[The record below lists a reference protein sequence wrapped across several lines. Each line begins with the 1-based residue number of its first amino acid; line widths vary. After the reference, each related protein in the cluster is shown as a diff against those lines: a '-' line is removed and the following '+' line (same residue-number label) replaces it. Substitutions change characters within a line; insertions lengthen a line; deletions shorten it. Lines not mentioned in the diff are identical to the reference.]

1 MRLTRMSI
9 VLLLLLCAAF
19 PVAAFAAAQ
28 QKAPDAGKSPY
39 PALGLSELQ
48 GVVIKSK
55 GKVVVVNVFASWCGP
70 CREEMPGFIAIR
82 KSIPED
88 KLVMLGV
95 SLDEDMAALQQFVAK
110 TGFNFPVYLGQE
122 DFVRWAGI
130 SAIPHTLIYDKTGKL
145 LVSEAGMIE
154 EKDLRAFL
162 TKELGKK

>member
-9 VLLLLLCAAF
+9 MLLLLLCATF
-19 PVAAFAAAQ
+19 PLAAFAAP
-28 QKAPDAGKSPY
+28 QKAPATDKFPY
-39 PALGLSELQ
+39 PALGLTELRD
-48 GVVIKSK
+48 VVAKSK

-110 TGFNFPVYLGQE
+110 SNFNFPVYLGQE
-122 DFVRWAGI
+122 DFVKWAGI

-154 EKDLRAFL
+154 EKELRSFL
-162 TKELGKK
+162 TKEMKK